1 MSLVIE
7 KTLNLIELIAGGN
20 QTLAGLIKD
29 SGLSRST
36 THRLL
41 ATLVSHGY
49 LSYSQKKYELGYRFL
64 EMGEKKKRSLAF
76 VEHLHPILQ
85 DYAQQLGDTLHLAI
99 LDGTDIILLDRVSG
113 NRELQI
119 RSHVGQRAPAFRTA
133 VGKALIGRRPQNS
146 WNGYLQNI
154 PEGYPK
160 KASEIRADFEN
171 ARKNKFATDY
181 DEVSLGTCGIAACF
195 KVTPSLNAAVS
206 INGAT
211 VYFPEQRV
219 KQLQSVII
227 KIAGELNQA
236 IEMQH
241 SN

>member
-7 KTLNLIELIAGGN
+7 KTLSLIELVSDGN
-20 QTLAGLIKD
+20 ETLAGLTKE

-64 EMGEKKKRSLAF
+64 EMGEKKKRSIAF
-76 VEHLHPILQ
+76 VEYLHPILL
-85 DYAQQLGDTLHLAI
+85 DYATQIGDTLHLAI
-99 LDGTDIILLDRVSG
+99 LDGTDIILLDRISG

-133 VGKALIGRRPQNS
+133 VGKALIGRRPSNT

-154 PEGYPK
+154 PENYPK
-160 KASEIRADFEN
+160 RTSEIRADFEN
-171 ARKNKFATDY
+171 ARKNKFASDY

-195 KVTPSLNAAVS
+195 KVTPLLNAAIS

-211 VYFPEQRV
+211 VYFPEKRMQE
-219 KQLQSVII
+219 LQSVII
-227 KIAGELNQA
+227 QIANHLSLA
-236 IEMQH
+236 IAAQQ
-241 SN
+241 